1 MLGKVAFRNAR
12 RSVKDYG
19 IYMVTVTIAFALIYA
34 YNMLIYSDDIK
45 ELSSSMD
52 SMTMAIVMVSA
63 IVVLVV
69 GWLVSY
75 MTRFMLQK
83 RSKELGTYMMLG
95 ISNRTIAR
103 MFLLEQV
110 FMGAVAALCGILLGS
125 FLYQILVSIIMNIF
139 HSHYEIRLAFSVQA
153 LVLTGMYIALIYLF
167 ALFFTRRRL
176 KKMKICDL
184 LYAEKKNEN
193 TAIGKTK
200 GHWILLVFSAAVGF
214 YGCFSLYQA
223 FTDPEGEIGTALMT
237 GIVCVILCLYG
248 CYIFLSAFLSRLFLK
263 KEKRKYK
270 KDNMFLFRSLTAKMN
285 TMSITL
291 GTLAMLITLTL
302 VASQVALLF
311 NGFFESQSAIS
322 TGFDVLVASDVE
334 EEEDKD
340 FDFSAYEEYL
350 EENLGIHKKLE
361 YSIRMSG
368 NKTIWNWIEEHSS
381 RLAVNWYDYD
391 PVIAYSDYQVL
402 REIQGYEPVF
412 LEKDS
417 YLISSL
423 GNIKECI
430 GSQKIP
436 LEIGGK
442 MLTMQ
447 ECRLEN
453 FAQNGINGFYYFLV
467 VPDDI
472 AKELSASERVLAVDT
487 VRETTEQDYENLD
500 QVRNKIPERSVY
512 TDENGETHESVI
524 LKSDAWIEVKG
535 KTLNEKYS
543 FFTVFSF
550 ALFYLSLIFSCVVAT
565 ILVVQ
570 QLSEASRYK
579 FRYRVLSNLGMTKSR
594 MERLIFKQL
603 VFYFGAPLILPVF
616 LSAFITFCVN
626 ELCRMFVGMALFLP
640 SVLGALGLFLLV
652 YLLYFAAAYISYRKN
667 VLE

>member
-12 RSVKDYG
+12 RSAKDYG

-52 SMTMAIVMVSA
+52 SMTIAIIMVSA
-63 IVVLVV
+63 IVVLAV

-75 MTRFMLQK
+75 MTKFMLQK
-83 RSKELGTYMMLG
+83 RSRELGTYMMLG

-110 FMGAVAALCGILLGS
+110 FMGVVAALCGILLGS
-125 FLYQILVSIIMNIF
+125 FLYQILVSVIMNIF

-153 LVLTGMYIALIYLF
+153 LVLTGIYIALIYLF

-193 TAIGKTK
+193 TAIGKTR
-200 GHWILLVFSAAVGF
+200 GHWILLIASAAVGF
-214 YGCFSLYQA
+214 FGCFKLY
-223 FTDPEGEIGTALMT
+223 EGFQNAEEEIGNALLIGTACL
-237 GIVCVILCLYG
+237 IVCLYG

-270 KDNMFLFRSLTAKMN
+270 KDNMFLFRNLTAKMN

-311 NGFFESQSAIS
+311 NGFFESQAAIS
-322 TGFDVLVASDVE
+322 TGFDVLISANVE
-334 EEEDKD
+334 DEEKKD
-340 FDFSAYEEYL
+340 FDFSDYEAYL
-350 EENLGIHKKLE
+350 EENLGIQRKLK
-361 YSIRMSG
+361 YSLYVSG
-368 NKTIWNWIEEHSS
+368 NRTVWNWIEEHSS
-381 RLAVNWYDYD
+381 KLAVDWFDSD
-391 PVIAYSDYQVL
+391 PVIAYSDYQAL

-423 GNIKECI
+423 GNISECI

-436 LEIGGK
+436 LEINGRR
-442 MLTMQ
+442 LSMQ

-453 FAQNGINGFYYFLV
+453 FAQNGINGYYYFLV
-467 VPDDI
+467 VPDDV
-472 AKELSASERVLAVDT
+472 ALGLAVEKKSLAVDT
-487 VRETTEQDYENLD
+487 ARETTEQDYENLD
-500 QVRNKIPERSVY
+500 SIRSKTVKKIESI
-512 TDENGETHESVI
+512 DENGEIYESEV
-524 LKSDAWIEVKG
+524 LMRDAWIEVKG

-594 MERLIFKQL
+594 MERLIFKQM

-640 SVLGALGLFLLV
+640 SVLGALCLFLLV
-652 YLLYFAAAYISYRKN
+652 YLLYFAAAYISYRKS